1 MSLKTDNRAFGV
13 RTEDGIG
20 DAFMRGAVGSA
31 QDSLKTRRL
40 TAATTLG
47 DWERWRELGQ
57 QIRQHTLE
65 NLDYYL
71 GQMADN
77 VERRGG
83 HVFFARTKEEAS
95 TYICGVIE
103 SKNARKVVKSKSM
116 VTEEIE
122 MNHVLA
128 EAGCEIIE
136 TDLGEYILQE
146 DDWDPPSHIV
156 APALHKNRNQIRD
169 VFADKLSYQ
178 GDETPEHLAR
188 FARQVLREK
197 FLEAEI
203 GITGCN
209 FAVANLGAINLV
221 TNEGNGDLVA
231 ALPKTQIAVMGME
244 RIVPTMEEMEVL
256 DNLLCRSAVGQKL
269 TSYITVMGPRV
280 EGEVDGPEE
289 FHLVIVDNGRSDILA
304 GEFREALQCIRCG
317 ACLNVC
323 PVYRHIG
330 GHAYG
335 SIYPGPIGA
344 VITPLLG
351 GYDDYK
357 ELPYASS
364 LCGACTDVCPVK
376 IPLHEQLILHRQ
388 NIVSQG
394 RTGAADRIQMKAAGK
409 FLSSPGLFGSTLR
422 LAYSM
427 TKLMS
432 KHGRIVRGPG
442 PIEGW
447 IGIRDMPQPVK
458 KRDGF
463 RAWYANRERS
473 AEEISEEAARN
484 DSTKRHGSS
493 SDAAR
498 RPQQNAADPSS
509 LDRTNVSDR
518 PKPGRDVSVE
528 EASSRIGKGG
538 DHA

>member
-1 MSLKTDNRAFGV
+1 MSMQTDKRDFDT
-13 RTEDGIG
+13 RTADGIG

-40 TAATTLG
+40 TAATSLG

-71 GQMADN
+71 EQMADN

-83 HVFFARTKEEAS
+83 HVYFARTKEEAS
-95 TYICGVIE
+95 GYIRDVVQ
-103 SKNARKVVKSKSM
+103 SKQATKVVKSKSM

-122 MNHVLA
+122 MNQVLMK
-128 EAGCEIIE
+128 AGCEVIE
-136 TDLGEYILQE
+136 SDLGEYILQE

-156 APALHKNRNQIRD
+156 APALHKNREQIRD
-169 VFADKLSYQ
+169 VFASKLSYK
-178 GDETPEHLAR
+178 GDETPEHLAG
-188 FARQVLREK
+188 FARKVLREK

-209 FAVANLGAINLV
+209 FAVANMGAINLV
-221 TNEGNGDLVA
+221 TNEGNGDLTA
-231 ALPKTQIAVMGME
+231 ALPKTHIAVMGME
-244 RIVPTMEEMEVL
+244 RIVPTLEEMEVL

-269 TSYITVMGPRV
+269 TSYITVMGPRE
-280 EGEVDGPEE
+280 EGESDGPEE
-289 FHLVIVDNGRSDILA
+289 FHLVIVDNGRSEILA
-304 GEFREALQCIRCG
+304 GEFWEALQCIRCG

-351 GYDDYK
+351 GYDEYK

-394 RTGAADRIQMKAAGK
+394 RTGAIDRAQMKAAGK
-409 FLSSPGLFGSTLR
+409 LLSSPRMFRSTLR
-422 LAYSM
+422 LANPM
-427 TKLMS
+427 TKFMS
-432 KHGRIVRGPG
+432 KHGRVVRGPA
-442 PIEGW
+442 PLSGW
-447 IGIRDMPQPVK
+447 IGVRDMPQPVK
-458 KRDGF
+458 ERDGF
-463 RAWYANRERS
+463 RTWYENR
-473 AEEISEEAARN
+473 
-484 DSTKRHGSS
+484 TKKEG
-493 SDAAR
+493 
-498 RPQQNAADPSS
+498 
-509 LDRTNVSDR
+509 
-518 PKPGRDVSVE
+518 GRLP
-528 EASSRIGKGG
+528 
-538 DHA
+538 